1 MNKTKLLL
9 SESWNDFTAD
19 QQIYLS
25 KWENELWP
33 LIEECIDE
41 HPHLLSEG
49 TLTNDQILSIFK
61 QSEELATQSGDNVT
75 KLGKAGKAAAA
86 AGKGAVAAAKI
97 PIGIAKKIDQKVNEL
112 GALAQKAGPI
122 KNADAKFEELK
133 KKISDQHSDSKIVQG
148 IQKVSDWAKAN
159 PTKASLAL
167 GILTTVA
174 AFAGGPAGGAA
185 AGFILRGT
193 KDLLSGDKLSTAVG
207 KGVKTGVYGFLA
219 GKAFEFMGDQLK
231 EMFGKMS
238 GDEVAKAS
246 QALKDAKTE
255 EIVGAAQKEF
265 GKAAEIYKKAF
276 PDGGKLVN
284 FDELNGVQ
292 GASRYFTTGDV
303 FVTPEQLAKF
313 NQMRDNIDV
322 PGILKTVTGPNPWD
336 VSRQANPEYFKEVG
350 KAYQYMQD
358 IAKSQDQI
366 AIIKIKEAGEVA
378 MRAIKD
384 AGTSVEFNPELKS
397 ALAKLTGDAAK
408 DVAIMKNIADVAA
421 AVGQGAVTATTGNNK
436 KDDKSEVKESFEN
449 LYNRNEDI
457 LNEDIKGALKSFG
470 KKAGAAGL
478 SAAGKAIGKTGEV
491 MKDLGNKVTANKLM
505 KAWKKA
511 GSPTDSAE
519 VYNILS
525 QGGVDDEAI
534 KNVATASNV
543 ELEPSPEQQEP
554 TTAADPQQ
562 EPAAGEQPTPPVGEA
577 GPEIIAL
584 KDLIV
589 KNDVVEEVK
598 LLLQRQLN
606 PGGEGGS
613 TAAGGDST
621 AAPTTPGADGQP
633 ATDKPKENLSTYFNN
648 WIKQLDAAASKGDK
662 IKLTKELVNTVADR
676 GDDNN
681 SQAAISLLQKYGKDI
696 DPNVKNAA
704 MQRLKDRVYM
714 EKSFFNWF
722 KSILAEHYITLPD
735 IGFKATLNESFENH
749 VILIPI
755 NKTSFRDIVKKYR

>member
-33 LIEECIDE
+33 LIEECINE

-86 AGKGAVAAAKI
+86 AGKGAIAAAKI
-97 PIGIAKKIDQKVNEL
+97 PVGIAKKIDQKINEL
-112 GALAQKAGPI
+112 GALAQKAGPV

-133 KKISDQHSDSKIVQG
+133 KKIAAENSDSKVIQG

-159 PTKASLAL
+159 PGKSSLAV
-167 GILTTVA
+167 GILTAIA
-174 AFAGGPAGGAA
+174 AFVGGPMGGAA
-185 AGFILRGT
+185 AGLILRAS
-193 KDLLSGDKLSTAVG
+193 KDLLQGEKLSTAVG
-207 KGVKTGVYGFLA
+207 KSIKTGVYGALA
-219 GKAFEFMGDQLK
+219 GMAFKALTDNIIDNIASASDADLTAMEAAMKQANDAAAEANLSQQL
-231 EMFGKMS
+231 GIDL
-238 GDEVAKAS
+238 GI
-246 QALKDAKTE
+246 LKDSQSLGLTGQ
-255 EIVGAAQKEF
+255 IN
-265 GKAAEIYKKAF
+265 
-276 PDGGKLVN
+276 N
-284 FDELNGVQ
+284 FYYDYDVVLN
-292 GASRYFTTGDV
+292 
-303 FVTPEQLAKF
+303 PEQLA
-313 NQMRDNIDV
+313 Q
-322 PGILKTVTGPNPWD
+322 
-336 VSRQANPEYFKEVG
+336 Y
-350 KAYQYMQD
+350 KAL
-358 IAKSQDQI
+358 S
-366 AIIKIKEAGEVA
+366 
-378 MRAIKD
+378 
-384 AGTSVEFNPELKS
+384 S
-397 ALAKLTGDAAK
+397 AVDAAK
-408 DVAIMKNIADVAA
+408 SFSPEKYAAIGKFHDFMAQMQQNTDAKNLTAAVKALYDLPKNILTGENVAKLQSVADNSEALLDTIKSFGSAA
-421 AVGQGAVTATTGNNK
+421 GSIVQGALQTVNTKAKDAIKAKPVEPEVKDQLEADLKNK
-436 KDDKSEVKESFEN
+436 PEVKESFEKF
-449 LYNRNEDI
+449 YNANEDI

-470 KKAGAAGL
+470 KKAGQ
-478 SAAGKAIGKTGEV
+478 AIGQAKQ
-491 MKDLGNKVTANKLM
+491 DLVSKVTANKLM

-519 VYNILS
+519 VYKILS

-534 KNVATASNV
+534 KNVAAASNV
-543 ELEPSPEQQEP
+543 ELEPSPEQQK
-554 TTAADPQQ
+554 
-562 EPAAGEQPTPPVGEA
+562 PAAGEQPTSPVGEA

-613 TAAGGDST
+613 TAAGGDS
-621 AAPTTPGADGQP
+621 AEAPATPGADGQP
-633 ATDKPKENLSTYFNN
+633 ASDKPAASDKPRENLSVYFNN
-648 WIKQLDAAASKGDK
+648 WIKNLNAAQSKGDK

-722 KSILAEHYITLPD
+722 KSILAEHYITLSE
-735 IGFKATLNESFENH
+735 IGYKATLNESFKNYI
-749 VILIPI
+749 ILTPI
-755 NKTSFRDIVKKYR
+755 NKTSFGDIVKRYR

>member
-33 LIEECIDE
+33 LIEECIND

-75 KLGKAGKAAAA
+75 KLGKAGKVAAA
-86 AGKGAVAAAKI
+86 AGKGAVAAAKL
-97 PIGIAKKIDQKVNEL
+97 PVGIAKKIDEKINEL

-133 KKISDQHSDSKIVQG
+133 KKISEENSDSKIVQG

-159 PTKASLAL
+159 PGKSSLAL
-167 GILTTVA
+167 GILTAIA
-174 AFAGGPAGGAA
+174 AFVGGPMGGAA
-185 AGFILRGT
+185 AGLILRAS
-193 KDLLSGDKLSTAVG
+193 KDLLQGEKLSTAVG
-207 KGVKTGVYGFLA
+207 KSIKTGVYGALA
-219 GKAFEFMGDQLK
+219 GMAFKYLTDNIV
-231 EMFGKMS
+231 
-238 GDEVAKAS
+238 DNIAS
-246 QALKDAKTE
+246 ASEADLATMEKTMLQANR
-255 EIVGAAQKEF
+255 AAQKSNIAGEF
-265 GKAAEIYKKAF
+265 GLKGEVFDGMRSIQHEGALNQFYYNYDTVIPKDAVQQFEALSNAVDAAKSFTPEHYAAATKYHEFMAGLQQSKEAMNLTAARDALRAAGKTVLNPQNIEKLAAVAGKSEALLDTIKGF
-276 PDGGKLVN
+276 GGTAAAA
-284 FDELNGVQ
+284 VQ
-292 GASRYFTTGDV
+292 GAI
-303 FVTPEQLAKF
+303 Q
-313 NQMRDNIDV
+313 
-322 PGILKTVTGPNPWD
+322 TVN
-336 VSRQANPEYFKEVG
+336 R
-350 KAYQYMQD
+350 KA
-358 IAKSQDQI
+358 
-366 AIIKIKEAGEVA
+366 
-378 MRAIKD
+378 KD
-384 AGTSVEFNPELKS
+384 AVKAKPVEPEVKAQLE
-397 ALAKLTGDAAK
+397 
-408 DVAIMKNIADVAA
+408 ADV
-421 AVGQGAVTATTGNNK
+421 
-436 KDDKSEVKESFEN
+436 KDKPEVKESFESF
-449 LYNRNEDI
+449 YNVNEDI

-470 KKAGAAGL
+470 KKAGEAVGQV
-478 SAAGKAIGKTGEV
+478 K
-491 MKDLGNKVTANKLM
+491 KDLGNKITANKLM

-562 EPAAGEQPTPPVGEA
+562 EPAAGEQPTPAEGQPTPPVGEA

-633 ATDKPKENLSTYFNN
+633 ATDEPRENLSIYFNN
-648 WIKQLDAAASKGDK
+648 WIKKLSTAASKGDK

-722 KSILAEHYITLPD
+722 KSILAEHYITLSE

-755 NKTSFRDIVKKYR
+755 NKTSLGDIVKKYR